1 MKKEE
6 ISEELTLAAIRS
18 ISNVILTLVGDME
31 ECGSSVQSQSAGI
44 NRRRSCAILSSAL
57 LLPLCLLVKQ
67 FEKNGFIIKT
77 FLLIVQYFFEFVFSI
92 FISY

>member
-57 LLPLCLLVKQ
+57 LPLCLLVNSLK
-67 FEKNGFIIKT
+67 KWIYHV
-77 FLLIVQYFFEFVFSI
+77 LL
-92 FISY
+92 